1 MFTCGATWFESS
13 NFIIPLT
20 FSLLLMLEEEE
31 EEEEGEEDEEAAALL
46 RRDLPSLSSYLPSST
61 CFQG

>member
-1 MFTCGATWFESS
+1 
-13 NFIIPLT
+13 
-20 FSLLLMLEEEE
+20 MLEEEE